1 MPTSTPPKST
11 SPPRRSRPPQR
22 GRRPPPRVT
31 TSQSEF
37 ESKTIDIN
45 RVARMVAGGRRF
57 RFRVLVAVGNHK
69 GVVGIGVAKSRDI
82 RSAVE
87 KATRRAHTARFTVPR
102 RDGTIPR
109 EILVKKGT
117 ARILMRPARPGHG
130 VVAGGVIR
138 TICDLAGI
146 TDISAKILSR
156 STNDL
161 VNARATIAGLK
172 KLAERMK
179 VAEARKKLAEK
190 DTKSEAKT

>member
-1 MPTSTPPKST
+1 
-11 SPPRRSRPPQR
+11 
-22 GRRPPPRVT
+22 
-31 TSQSEF
+31 
-37 ESKTIDIN
+37 
-45 RVARMVAGGRRF
+45 
-57 RFRVLVAVGNHK
+57 
-69 GVVGIGVAKSRDI
+69 
-82 RSAVE
+82 
-87 KATRRAHTARFTVPR
+87 
-102 RDGTIPR
+102 
-109 EILVKKGT
+109 
-117 ARILMRPARPGHG
+117 MRPARPGHG